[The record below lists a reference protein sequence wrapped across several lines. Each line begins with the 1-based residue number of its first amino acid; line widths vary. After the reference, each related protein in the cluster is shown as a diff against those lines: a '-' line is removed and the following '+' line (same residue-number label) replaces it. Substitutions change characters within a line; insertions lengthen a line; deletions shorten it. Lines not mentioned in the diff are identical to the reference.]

1 MNDRD
6 RRLNLEHL
14 EQSKD
19 WESVAV
25 QIAGIPY
32 AARVSPTK
40 DTIAQPND
48 LLVMSEEAGNPSD
61 GPLGFKGYFPKG
73 AWVFGRDTSELDVV
87 GRRVFVIVNL
97 LGKKMHA

>member
-40 DTIAQPND
+40 DAMRSQMI
-48 LLVMSEEAGNPSD
+48 SS
-61 GPLGFKGYFPKG
+61 
-73 AWVFGRDTSELDVV
+73 
-87 GRRVFVIVNL
+87 
-97 LGKKMHA
+97 